1 MARLLAAF
9 AAIPNCLCA
18 LKSSNARLIPPV
30 LPAPGPSSPP
40 PPLRVRSAGNQ
51 FPITVAEGQGARF
64 RDVDG
69 LEYVDFCL
77 GDTGAMAGH
86 APAATVQ
93 VRSQAAWR
101 RWPPTG
107 AHTAA

>member
-1 MARLLAAF
+1 L
-9 AAIPNCLCA
+9 
-18 LKSSNARLIPPV
+18 
-30 LPAPGPSSPP
+30 PP
-40 PPLRVRSAGNQ
+40 PALRVRSAGNQ

-93 VRSQAAWR
+93 ARGGAASR
-101 RWPPTG
+101 RWLTQL
-107 AHTAA
+107 AA